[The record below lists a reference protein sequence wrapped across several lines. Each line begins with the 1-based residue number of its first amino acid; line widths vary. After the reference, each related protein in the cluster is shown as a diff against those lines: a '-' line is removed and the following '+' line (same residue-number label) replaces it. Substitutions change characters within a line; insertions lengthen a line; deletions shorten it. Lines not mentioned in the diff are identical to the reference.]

1 MTFDWCCLAEVITVE
16 ICLEN
21 PMSIPLLLLDVRLLW
36 SFLAHAPDC
45 SETPGTPLLVTN
57 ENHTN
62 KVGVSSLSAYFS

>member
-1 MTFDWCCLAEVITVE
+1 ME

-62 KVGVSSLSAYFS
+62 KVGVSSLSSLWTGLVAETRAYFS